1 MKNFIRLKLDGYLKG
16 LIKGSVEEYIR
27 TYKKDY
33 KVGMD
38 ISKEDAS
45 IEEIQE
51 IFEDMFCKIVKPLQ
65 LEINC
70 IRQETDYTVIQYSIA
85 NKKGD

>member
-16 LIKGSVEEYIR
+16 LIKGAVREYIR

-33 KVGMD
+33 RTLMD

-51 IFEDMFCKIVKPLQ
+51 IFKETFCKMVKPLQ
-65 LEINC
+65 LEIKCIIQESNC
-70 IRQETDYTVIQYSIA
+70 TVIKYSIT

>member
-16 LIKGSVEEYIR
+16 LIKGSVKEYIR

-33 KVGMD
+33 RVLMD
-38 ISKEDAS
+38 ISKKDAS

-51 IFEDMFCKIVKPLQ
+51 IFKETFCKMVKPLQ
-65 LEINC
+65 LEIEC
-70 IRQETDYTVIQYSIA
+70 IVQERNYTEIKYRIT

>member
-1 MKNFIRLKLDGYLKG
+1 MKNFIRLKLDGYLKE
-16 LIKGSVEEYIR
+16 LINGAVREYIR

-33 KVGMD
+33 RTLMD

-51 IFEDMFCKIVKPLQ
+51 IFKETFCKMVKPLQ
-65 LEINC
+65 LEIKCIIQESNC
-70 IRQETDYTVIQYSIA
+70 TVIQYSIT

>member
-1 MKNFIRLKLDGYLKG
+1 MKNFIRLKLDGYLKE
-16 LIKGSVEEYIR
+16 LINGAVREYIR

-33 KVGMD
+33 RTLMD

-51 IFEDMFCKIVKPLQ
+51 IFKETFYKMVKPLQ
-65 LEINC
+65 LEIKCIIQESNC
-70 IRQETDYTVIQYSIA
+70 TVIQYSIT